1 MLHLSENPKGAGAIG
16 GWRWVWAATAV
27 FFTVCLTS
35 SSVLSERQIPSSSHY
50 KRRSNDRHLGSPAIT
65 TTTIIAVQE
74 SRLPPLA
81 DDTDEEESLVFTT
94 SPAPAD
100 TLNSPLQV
108 SYLPVTP
115 SISPT
120 SRGTIQ
126 GKAFVR
132 PLRRRL
138 SQRNQQLL
146 NKRPHDARGPWRSD
160 SERGL
165 LRWPLQVLQEVSG
178 DNPKRAINADDTD
191 RTLRWWVTNE
201 PQLTLTAPETTQT
214 QKPQRHNVH
223 QIQIPRTTHIIS
235 QGSQERD
242 APFHNQLEESQQVE
256 GPPPRAT
263 PPSSSPTIQP
273 PPPPFPAPTT
283 LAEDPAVL
291 QAPHDLLTIND
302 LRQPRWFTLDRFFRM
317 ITVGVDGEC
326 EGGEGRLGVCML
338 DGACRSAG
346 GTPSSSCIYGY
357 GNCCI
362 EYKASC
368 GLDVRAN
375 RTYWVSP
382 TTGTHPVVTRGGSC
396 ILRVFKTSSNIC
408 HIRLDMRVF
417 KLLGPQQGS
426 CLRDRLVVSG
436 HNINAFIPKICGEN
450 KDQHMYI
457 DVDTVTGPIELNIN
471 TVGEGFTRNWEILV
485 TQIPCSSPQRPP
497 GNCLQYYTGPQGAFS
512 SFNYLQGGPS
522 QYLNNLNYAV
532 CLRKEAG
539 FCSIVYD
546 NTVNGVKQDFEI
558 VNFRIGPSLAT
569 SVVPVGEA
577 GVGLIQCP
585 DDYLIMAGTRLCGDR
600 LNDGSTNPQPTN
612 SAPVTDST
620 NGPFTVQFITN
631 TESVGQGF
639 RLHYQQYPC

>member
-362 EYKASC
+362 
-368 GLDVRAN
+368 V
-375 RTYWVSP
+375 
-382 TTGTHPVVTRGGSC
+382 
-396 ILRVFKTSSNIC
+396 
-408 HIRLDMRVF
+408 
-417 KLLGPQQGS
+417 
-426 CLRDRLVVSG
+426 
-436 HNINAFIPKICGEN
+436 
-450 KDQHMYI
+450 YI

-558 VNFRIGPSLAT
+558 VNFRIGPTGLAT